1 MSPFTVRSRKLVG
14 VGMLVFLLSLL
25 CALPA
30 VAAQSASGHIVIL
43 YSNDIHGRLESFKPS
58 GSDQAMGGVVKL
70 ATLVE
75 DVVKREGKN
84 VLILNAGDSI
94 HGTNIVNLFEGKPM
108 VEALEAVGVE
118 AMAVGNHEF
127 NYGQP
132 VLLERAQEA
141 GFPFL
146 SANTIQEKDGRALL
160 PGVLIVSVGS
170 IRVGILGLSPLDTY
184 TSTHPKNVQGL
195 EFVDPIRIASWMV
208 PFLREQENVDLVI
221 ALTHIGYEDD
231 KRLAAAVP
239 GIDIIVGGH
248 SHTKLEKPEKVGDT
262 IIVQAGEY
270 AQYLG
275 RLDVT
280 VEGGKVTTFA
290 GELLPVGADVADDPA
305 VGAIVSTYGSQL
317 DEKLSVVVGESLV
330 PLDGERSNVRTR
342 ETNLGNLVA
351 DIMREAGQADI
362 GFTNGGGI
370 RASIDAGP
378 ITVGEIFTTLPFDNT
393 LVVLEVTGANI
404 KAALEHSVSAYPEQL
419 GGFLQVS
426 GLKFEFDPS
435 RPVGQRVTSVT
446 VGGAPLDPNKLYTVA
461 TNDFTAAGGD
471 GYDMLKGSKVLFSSG
486 ELLRDVMA
494 RYIQEAGKIAPEV
507 EGRIVVK

>member
-290 GELLPVGADVADDPA
+290 GELLPVGADVADAPA
-305 VGAIVSTYGSQL
+305 VGAIVST
-317 DEKLSVVVGESLV
+317 
-330 PLDGERSNVRTR
+330 
-342 ETNLGNLVA
+342 
-351 DIMREAGQADI
+351 
-362 GFTNGGGI
+362 
-370 RASIDAGP
+370 
-378 ITVGEIFTTLPFDNT
+378 
-393 LVVLEVTGANI
+393 
-404 KAALEHSVSAYPEQL
+404 
-419 GGFLQVS
+419 
-426 GLKFEFDPS
+426 
-435 RPVGQRVTSVT
+435 
-446 VGGAPLDPNKLYTVA
+446 
-461 TNDFTAAGGD
+461 
-471 GYDMLKGSKVLFSSG
+471 
-486 ELLRDVMA
+486 
-494 RYIQEAGKIAPEV
+494 
-507 EGRIVVK
+507 